1 MTKLSLRIAAATA
14 ALTLSA
20 ITLPAQAHVSVV
32 PGVSATGNTTDALT
46 VGKNNTLNFRV
57 GHGCSLEK
65 DVLHPKTGKLIA
77 DVATGKFATFAFT
90 VTVPKEA
97 MGDAGTTF
105 PRPSYVPGWKT
116 TSKKNADGTVTV
128 KWRAISDD
136 FALPNGPEGD
146 TGASMYFDFGLRVAF
161 ATSTKGQ
168 KITFP
173 AQQTCL
179 VDLPKAKGF
188 PASRLPVYETWDGST
203 SDAVLDNN
211 KRSTAPAV
219 TVNP

>member
-1 MTKLSLRIAAATA
+1 MTKLSLKIAAATA

-97 MGDAGTTF
+97 MGDAGATF

>member
-1 MTKLSLRIAAATA
+1 MTKLSLKIAAATA

-168 KITFP
+168 KVTFP

>member
-1 MTKLSLRIAAATA
+1 MTKLSLKIAASTA

-97 MGDAGTTF
+97 MGDAGTSF

-128 KWRAISDD
+128 QWRAISDD
-136 FALPNGPEGD
+136 FALPNGPDGD

-188 PASRLPVYETWDGST
+188 PASRLPIYETWDGST